1 MDTHDVLARISIF
14 ERLTPSDLDVLAK
27 LWSIRTLRQ
36 GEVLFSKG
44 ETGNS
49 MYVIEEG
56 ALEIFVPVG
65 SSVNE
70 VRVSVL
76 QAGEF
81 VGELSLLDGLP
92 RTATARAMKPTRLL
106 KMKREDFVELLLKRP
121 AVAVSM
127 VSEIGKRLRSTNELV
142 SSLASKNVNVEIEER
157 LSFGDRM
164 ADKLA
169 QFGGS
174 WGFIFSFFFFIFLWM
189 TLNSMQLIFKPFD
202 EFPYIFLNLILNCL
216 AAIQAPIIMMS
227 QNRAQA
233 KDRLRS
239 DLDYQ
244 VNVKSELMIQQ
255 LHTKMDELRNADLQT
270 LYALR
275 EDIARLQEHLDELQQ
290 QKNGRTK
297 SKGR

>member
-1 MDTHDVLARISIF
+1 
-14 ERLTPSDLDVLAK
+14 
-27 LWSIRTLRQ
+27 
-36 GEVLFSKG
+36 VLFSKG

-106 KMKREDFVELLLKRP
+106 EMKREDFVELLLKRP

-142 SSLASKNVNVEIEER
+142 SSLASRNVNVEIEER

-189 TLNSMQLIFKPFD
+189 TLNSMQLIFRPFD

-227 QNRAQA
+227 QNRAQT

-255 LHTKMDELRNADLQT
+255 LHTKMDELRNDDLQT
-270 LYALR
+270 LYAVR
-275 EDIARLQEHLDELQQ
+275 EDIARLQQRIDELR

-297 SKGR
+297 SKGRR